1 MQAMAQLSVVVM
13 MFAFMIIVI
22 QIKIA
27 IAIFRMDII
36 MGFLLVNLH
45 IL

>member
-13 MFAFMIIVI
+13 MFAFTIIVI